1 VCRTP
6 GIAYIYAYIYA
17 YLGCQ
22 HQGPPRPAHCSRAV
36 WRSLRGPPGWCSSV
50 RARSAPV
57 GASANVGPGSSRS
70 RMRHATQSGV
80 PPFLSLFSSPTPQA
94 DRGVCGHTI
103 SRWPCTGLLMIGE
116 SVAGLSRRLRVS
128 FGVESRP
135 PPGPPNCVFLSEK
148 LTIHNLPSPR
158 RRSPEIR
165 RKQNM
170 YLGAPKICIRIC
182 I

>member
-1 VCRTP
+1 MRIFLRIWDVGTRS
-6 GIAYIYAYIYA
+6 
-17 YLGCQ
+17 LQ
-22 HQGPPRPAHCSRAV
+22 RPAHCSRAA

-116 SVAGLSRRLRVS
+116 SVAGLSQRLRVS
-128 FGVESRP
+128 FGVESQVP
-135 PPGPPNCVFLSEK
+135 PNPPNCCIFVCK
-148 LTIHNLPSPR
+148 TRNLPTPVV
-158 RRSPEIR
+158 RSGS
-165 RKQNM
+165 K
-170 YLGAPKICIRIC
+170 
-182 I
+182 